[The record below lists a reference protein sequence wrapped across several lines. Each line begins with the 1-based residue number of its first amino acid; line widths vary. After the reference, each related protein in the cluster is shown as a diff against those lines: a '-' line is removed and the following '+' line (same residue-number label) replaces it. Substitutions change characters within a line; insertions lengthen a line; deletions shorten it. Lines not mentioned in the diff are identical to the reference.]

1 MWVSTKKKF
10 NGFVMYFQFLQKN
23 EFFIISLTNL
33 KQLFSTKIHESSFF
47 SIVSNSVSNL

>member
-10 NGFVMYFQFLQKN
+10 NGSVMYFQFLQNN
-23 EFFIISLTNL
+23 EFFIISFTNL
-33 KQLFSTKIHESSFF
+33 KQLFSTKILDSEFF